1 MIKKIEADGDD
12 FTSFLEVED
21 MQGMS
26 AEQYATHEI
35 KEMHKSLKEGFSF
48 KNSPILEELKELN
61 NIPESQKVYC
71 RRHNEA
77 RNSSHAD
84 SRRTC

>member
-61 NIPESQKVYC
+61 NIPESQKVLSLDQLKKH
-71 RRHNEA
+71 RNE
-77 RNSSHAD
+77 NILKHFNF
-84 SRRTC
+84 